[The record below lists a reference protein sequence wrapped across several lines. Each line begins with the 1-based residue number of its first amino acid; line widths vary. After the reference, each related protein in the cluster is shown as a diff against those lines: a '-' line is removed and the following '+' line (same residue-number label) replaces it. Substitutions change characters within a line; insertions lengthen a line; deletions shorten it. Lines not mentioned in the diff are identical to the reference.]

1 MKKKFIYT
9 LLFIIFNFHN
19 SVVANEKVN
28 IINKLEGINSLKFNF
43 EQKTNELVEIGIC
56 YLVFPNKL
64 KCKYEDNKQKE
75 LIINK
80 SRLAITQKRY
90 NKTFY
95 YSIKKSPF
103 LKILNKNQLIELIKK
118 SELVLKNNQIYL
130 INTENESNKI
140 TLLFDRNNFNLTGW
154 EIEDQFKNNIV
165 FLIEILSINEDINLK
180 KFEIP
185 S

>member
-1 MKKKFIYT
+1 M
-9 LLFIIFNFHN
+9 
-19 SVVANEKVN
+19 
-28 IINKLEGINSLKFNF
+28 
-43 EQKTNELVEIGIC
+43 
-56 YLVFPNKL
+56 
-64 KCKYEDNKQKE
+64 
-75 LIINK
+75 
-80 SRLAITQKRY
+80 
-90 NKTFY
+90 
-95 YSIKKSPF
+95 
-103 LKILNKNQLIELIKK
+103 IKK